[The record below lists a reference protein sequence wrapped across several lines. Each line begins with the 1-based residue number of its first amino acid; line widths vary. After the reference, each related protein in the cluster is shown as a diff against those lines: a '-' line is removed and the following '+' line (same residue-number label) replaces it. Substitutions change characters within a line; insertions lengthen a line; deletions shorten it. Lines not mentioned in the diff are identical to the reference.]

1 MECNKDEATRA
12 MSIAESKL
20 EQKDFIGAKKFAL
33 KAQTLYPGLYG
44 ISHMLTALDV
54 YLAAENRLSGA
65 VDWYGVLGVNPS
77 ADDGTIKKQYRKLAL
92 LLHPDKNNSVG
103 ADGAFKL
110 ISEAWSLLAD
120 KEKRTAY
127 NQRRGKGFHQK
138 VTTRPG
144 GPSAPCRPQQHNV
157 AGQSVPPRPSQQK
170 VPSAPP
176 RRSQKK
182 APSAPLNPSQQKVP
196 RPSQQNRNA
205 KVPRAPNPSPFHLR
219 SDTFWTACRECN
231 IYFEYLKIYCNH
243 TLLCHICQRPF
254 LGLETALPVSS
265 SKSAKPVPWLGKK
278 SSLKNLASHQNPK
291 RNAAAA
297 QAPGAGAGA
306 GQTSCNSFTY
316 VTYQEV
322 PFPGTANTDSS
333 RYPSTAGNVVQQ
345 QAHDNLKR
353 SHTES
358 HASAGLEGCY
368 KKVKLDSDS
377 NRFGVTSH
385 YMADGNGD
393 FGSESGFGAGIYG
406 CS

>member
-12 MSIAESKL
+12 VSIAESKL
-20 EQKDFIGAKKFAL
+20 EQKDFFGAKKFAL

-54 YLAAENRLSGA
+54 YLAAENKSSGE

-120 KEKRTAY
+120 KEKRAAY
-127 NQRRGKGFHQK
+127 NQRRGKGVHQK
-138 VTTRPG
+138 VTTRRG

-157 AGQSVPPRPSQQK
+157 PAYTAGQSVPPRPSQQS
-170 VPSAPP
+170 VPPAPP
-176 RRSQKK
+176 RRNQKK
-182 APSAPLNPSQQKVP
+182 APSAAPLHPSQQKVP
-196 RPSQQNRNA
+196 RPSQHNRNA
-205 KVPRAPNPSPFHLR
+205 KVPRGPNPSPFHLR
-219 SDTFWTACRECN
+219 SDTFWTACRGCN

-243 TLLCHICQRPF
+243 TLLCHICERPF
-254 LGLETALPVSS
+254 LGLETALPASS
-265 SKSAKPVPWLGKK
+265 SKSARPVPWLGKK
-278 SSLKNLASHQNPK
+278 SSLASQNPK
-291 RNAAAA
+291 RNGAAA
-297 QAPGAGAGA
+297 QAPGAGAG
-306 GQTSCNSFTY
+306 NSFTY

-322 PFPGTANTDSS
+322 P
-333 RYPSTAGNVVQQ
+333 STAGNAAQQ
-345 QAHDNLKR
+345 QVHDNLKR
-353 SHTES
+353 SHAES
-358 HASAGLEGCY
+358 PASAGLEGCF
-368 KKVKLDSDS
+368 KKVKLESDS
-377 NRFGVTSH
+377 NRYGVNSH
-385 YMADGNGD
+385 YMGDGNGD